1 MSLSK
6 EKIIDH
12 ISTHVRHSIRDQV
25 FSKADYFSMIAH
37 LFQEEFNCQCAFL
50 DKNLNI
56 IQRVGFASSP
66 RKLNIDYKS
75 LDPKTCLT
83 KAIEVLKRQF
93 TQEKPIITTGKM
105 QHIFHVSYALAG
117 IGEVPNYIMVIKFT
131 QADRYHS
138 ELLPELIDYIS
149 GQLYVYEQHEEEDL
163 FYRHYISTLQRVIQA
178 KSPLLAAH
186 CLRVSQYCKTMG
198 ALLKINEVEM
208 AHLRDA
214 ALIHDIGYV
223 NVPNEIL
230 NRPGRLTNTE
240 LMYVRKTVEEG
251 YKIVSSKELFDLE
264 SIGKIIF
271 CHMENFDGTG
281 YPRGLKK
288 QQIPRLSRILG
299 IANAY
304 DAMTSPRPYQTSL
317 SHEEAL
323 EELKRCAGLNFDSNK
338 ARDDKGCV
346 QFDPSIVEKFVEFQ
360 LQWSKH

>member
-1 MSLSK
+1 MSLGK

-25 FSKADYFSMIAH
+25 FRKVDYFSMVAL

-66 RKLNIDYKS
+66 RKLVQNYKS

-83 KAIEVLKRQF
+83 KAIPILKRQF
-93 TQEKPIITTGKM
+93 TQEKPILSTGKM
-105 QHIFHVSYALAG
+105 QDIFHVSYALAG
-117 IGEVPNYIMVIKFT
+117 IGEVPTYIMVIKFA
-131 QADRYHS
+131 QLNRYQS
-138 ELLPELIDYIS
+138 ELFTELVNYIS
-149 GQLYVYEQHEEEDL
+149 SQLYIYEQQEEEDL
-163 FYRHYISTLQRVIQA
+163 FHRHYISTLQRVIQA
-178 KSPLLAAH
+178 KSPLLATH
-186 CLRVSQYCKTMG
+186 CLRVSQYCKTIG
-198 ALLKINEVEM
+198 ALLKINKIEM
-208 AHLRDA
+208 NHLTDA

-240 LMYVRKTVEEG
+240 LMCLRKTVEEG

-271 CHMENFDGTG
+271 CHMENFDGSG
-281 YPRGLKK
+281 YPRGLSK

-304 DAMTSPRPYQTSL
+304 DAMTSPRPYQNSL

-323 EELKRCAGLNFDSNK
+323 EELKRCSGLNFDQSK
-338 ARDDKGCV
+338 ARNVTACM
-346 QFDPSIVEKFVEFQ
+346 QFDPNIVEKFVQFQ
-360 LQWSKH
+360 TEWT